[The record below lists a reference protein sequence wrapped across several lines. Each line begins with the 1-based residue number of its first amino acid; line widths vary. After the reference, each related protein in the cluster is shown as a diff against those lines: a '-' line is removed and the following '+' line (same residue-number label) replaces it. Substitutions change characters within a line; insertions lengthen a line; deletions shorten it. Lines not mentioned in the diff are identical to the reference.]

1 MQSGSQPAGA
11 AKPADPLAL
20 LRGRRYVALLVL
32 AAILGVPIAAFAYGF
47 LKLVAMLQ
55 NAVFTQLPSGLGFH
69 GEPLWWPL
77 LPLVLAGVLVGLTI
91 RYLPGKGGHSPADG
105 FHAGGVI
112 TATEIPGVF
121 LAALATLSLGAVL
134 GPEAPLIALGGGL
147 AVLAVRFSKRDMP
160 KQTIAVVG
168 AAGSFAAIATLFG
181 SPLPAAFLLM
191 EVVGLGGA
199 MLDIALLPG
208 LLAAGI
214 GALIFVGLDA
224 WTGFGT
230 FSLAVPSLPP
240 YSHPDLAQFG
250 WALVLAPAA
259 VVAGTVINRLALAV
273 RPHVERRLVTLTA
286 LAGLAIAGLAIA
298 FAAGTGKSSSEV
310 LFSGQT
316 ALGPFIGQAAGYSV
330 GALLLL
336 LVCKGLAY
344 CVSLSSFRGGPVFPA
359 MFIGAVGGAA
369 MSHLPGLPLVPAVAM
384 GIGAMSVTMLRLPL
398 TSVLLATLLLAS
410 DGLAVMPL
418 VIVAVVVAHVVTA
431 RISPPAGDRPAE
443 PAPAA
448 SPREAPP
455 APRAAP
461 PGTARDDQGTGRAG
475 TRRIPSRPQPSGPDG

>member
-1 MQSGSQPAGA
+1 MPPGSEPAGA
-11 AKPADPLAL
+11 VNPADPLAL
-20 LRGRRYVALLVL
+20 LRSRRYVALLVL
-32 AAILGVPIAAFAYGF
+32 AAILGVPIAAIAYGF
-47 LKLVAMLQ
+47 LKLVAVLQ

-77 LPLVLAGVLVGLTI
+77 LPLAVAGVLVALTI

-105 FHAGGVI
+105 FHAGGGTI
-112 TATEIPGVF
+112 TPAQIPGVF

-134 GPEAPLIALGGGL
+134 GPEGPLIALGGGL
-147 AVLAVRFSKRDMP
+147 AVLTVHFAKRDMP
-160 KQTIAVVG
+160 KQTIAVIG

-191 EVVGLGGA
+191 EATGLGGA
-199 MLDIALLPG
+199 MLDLALLPG

-230 FSLAVPSLPP
+230 FSLAVPNLPP

-259 VVAGTVINRLALAV
+259 AVIGTAIHRLALAV
-273 RPHVERRLVTLTA
+273 RPHVERRLVTLMA
-286 LAGLAIAGLAIA
+286 LVGLAVAGLAIA

-316 ALGPFIGQAAGYSV
+316 ALGPFISQAAGYSV

-336 LVCKGLAY
+336 LACKGLAY
-344 CVSLSSFRGGPVFPA
+344 GLSLSSFRGGPVFPS
-359 MFIGAVGGAA
+359 MFIGTVGGAA

-398 TSVLLATLLLAS
+398 TSVLLATLLLSS

-431 RISPPAGDRPAE
+431 RITPPAGARPAE
-443 PAPAA
+443 PAPTAA
-448 SPREAPP
+448 AREAVP
-455 APRAAP
+455 APRAVP
-461 PGTARDDQGTGRAG
+461 PKNT
-475 TRRIPSRPQPSGPDG
+475 